1 MPAPYESWTVYQKAL
16 RLRKIAGHLKRT
28 APRGLSS
35 DLNNLV
41 RGTSSIVYNLVEG
54 AGRFSKA
61 DKLHFYRISLG
72 SANECKTAFAVLIA
86 DLGETELLAEA
97 RDEAQAIMALLNGLI
112 KSIENRPDV

>member
-1 MPAPYESWTVYQKAL
+1 MHMPAPYESWTVYQKAL
-16 RLRKIAGHLKRT
+16 RLRKIAGQLKRT

-61 DKLHFYRISLG
+61 DKLHFTGSPSVPRTNVRLPSL
-72 SANECKTAFAVLIA
+72 C
-86 DLGETELLAEA
+86 
-97 RDEAQAIMALLNGLI
+97 
-112 KSIENRPDV
+112 